1 MEQKKRGNMKLDTLQ
16 KLFISEL
23 RDIYHAEG
31 QLLKA
36 LPKMAAGA
44 SSGELKEAFETH
56 LKETEE
62 QVERLEEA
70 FQILGE
76 TPRGKVCHGMMGLI
90 EEGSEILEE
99 DGEDFVL
106 DAGIVVAAQKVEH
119 YEIAAYGSL
128 RTFAE
133 LLGHDKVAEL
143 LEANLEEESA
153 TNELLTKLADELV
166 NPQALTGSEM
176 SSASSKR

>member
-1 MEQKKRGNMKLDTLQ
+1 MKLDTLQ

-36 LPKMAAGA
+36 LPKMAEGA
-44 SSGELKEAFETH
+44 SSEELKKAFETH

-62 QVERLEEA
+62 HVERLEEA
-70 FQILGE
+70 FQLLGE
-76 TPRGKVCHGMMGLI
+76 TPKGKVCHGMKGLI

-99 DGEDFVL
+99 DGEDPVL
-106 DAGIVVAAQKVEH
+106 DAGIIVAAQKVEH
-119 YEIAAYGSL
+119 YEIAAYGSV

-143 LEANLEEESA
+143 LEATLEEESA
-153 TNELLTKLADELV
+153 ANELLNNLAEEVV
-166 NPQALTGSEM
+166 NPTALIGNELSG
-176 SSASSKR
+176 AAAGR